1 MDLWQW
7 TIDSIKSSPE
17 IAIFLTLG
25 LGYYIGNIKLGNFS
39 LGPVTGTLLSGVI
52 IGQLAIE
59 ISPQIKSIFFIM
71 FLFAV
76 GFGVGP
82 QFVRGLA
89 NNGIKQALFAVVI
102 SVLCL
107 FSVFVVA
114 AIAGYGPGYAVGLL
128 AGTQTISA
136 SIGLATNAIFSF
148 VFRAFCSTRTV
159 E

>member
-102 SVLCL
+102 SV
-107 FSVFVVA
+107 S
-114 AIAGYGPGYAVGLL
+114 LL
-128 AGTQTISA
+128 
-136 SIGLATNAIFSF
+136 
-148 VFRAFCSTRTV
+148 V
-159 E
+159 